1 MRLSPQTASRWEYLS
16 HSLLMGLAPVT
27 SERWLNLK
35 LGSLS
40 PCPLSSTFN
49 PRASTFL
56 AEDSS
61 QEEHSSPVV
70 LPQLGLTGLQLPN
83 HRAQCIPVW
92 MWPHQHLRLECF
104 WGAFLPGE
112 SSSPGAWFVGL
123 VPSFKFP
130 PGQEGVSA
138 ATQELWAPW
147 MSLQLGCCPQEAG
160 REAGPC
166 LLFQLIPNLIP
177 VPPGSPKPCAVK
189 PLRRS
194 CKNARL
200 LVPSI
205 PSIPRD
211 LQLLFYQPDCADS
224 RSPLCLWCSLFFNPF
239 PAPVKYPGSEL
250 RLPRMEEAAR
260 LF

>member
-1 MRLSPQTASRWEYLS
+1 
-16 HSLLMGLAPVT
+16 MGLAPVT

-177 VPPGSPKPCAVK
+177 VPPGTPKPCAVK

-194 CKNARL
+194 CRTHDSSFPVFPVFPGISSSCFTNLTVLTADPPCACG
-200 LVPSI
+200 VPSFSI
-205 PSIPRD
+205 PSR
-211 LQLLFYQPDCADS
+211 LL
-224 RSPLCLWCSLFFNPF
+224 
-239 PAPVKYPGSEL
+239 
-250 RLPRMEEAAR
+250 
-260 LF
+260 